1 VFLASFLSVA
11 NYFLQQQDIAY
22 GNINT
27 EQARYLI
34 KTKRN
39 LVIIDVRTPLEHNT
53 NRIEG
58 SINLCV
64 TCNPQNLLNNLNQ
77 NDEIL
82 VYCLSG
88 SRSALAMQILNEN
101 NYEKVFN
108 LLGGIRAWIDSGYP
122 VTKI

>member
-1 VFLASFLSVA
+1 
-11 NYFLQQQDIAY
+11 
-22 GNINT
+22 
-27 EQARYLI
+27 
-34 KTKRN
+34 
-39 LVIIDVRTPLEHNT
+39 
-53 NRIEG
+53 
-58 SINLCV
+58 
-64 TCNPQNLLNNLNQ
+64 LNNLNQ